1 MESGNDHFEIKK
13 FALAPALGGGK
24 VDPLWVQSP
33 PPQKNCSII
42 ARKKKKIAKFIF
54 FRGRSANDHVRIV
67 PLHIQKFVGVRW
79 CQKKLRGNRYE
90 NLKKLVVTPSSA

>member
-33 PPQKNCSII
+33 PPKKI
-42 ARKKKKIAKFIF
+42 ARKSRVKKKIAKFIF

-67 PLHIQKFVGVRW
+67 RSHVQKFVGVRW
-79 CQKKLRGNRYE
+79 RQKKLRGNRYE
-90 NLKKLVVTPSSA
+90 NLKKLVVTPSA